1 MTGLEKR
8 WYWDRRNDKAYY
20 PVQTGDDTI
29 SFVTVWHAE
38 EVKNAREC
46 DVLTPIEETDFT
58 DPERP
63 LGLKESFRLPENP
76 MNEGD
81 D

>member
-1 MTGLEKR
+1 MTELEKR

-20 PVQTGDDTI
+20 PVNVEADTI
-29 SFVTVWHAE
+29 SFLTIWHAKE
-38 EVKNAREC
+38 LEDAREC

-76 MNEGD
+76 TNEVD